1 MSSTIETFRST
12 DKASDIAAALRRD
25 GAVVVRELVAPE
37 IVDAMAERFVPAL
50 RAQEPG
56 GESFFGA
63 PTRGL
68 GDLFV
73 HVPEISDHLLLNETF
88 LEVAD
93 AILLPQAPM
102 AAAAAS
108 SGPSAT
114 WEEGLDAA
122 FEDYL
127 ELKPRDPVLGPNCH
141 HYRLNIS
148 GARQLCRGEAHQFL
162 HREMDTFRPFLEH
175 DPDGPELSLAI
186 AWAVTDF
193 TLENGATRLVPGSHR
208 WQRDRVAEEREVA
221 RVVMPKG
228 SAALWTGKTL
238 HGQAASRDDSRTSV
252 TFVFMANW
260 LTTEENQFFAIPP
273 EVARGLPERAQQLIG
288 YRASPALGWVTDRDP
303 DNLLRAP
310 GAQGGEPG

>member
-1 MSSTIETFRST
+1 MSPSLATFRAT
-12 DKASDIAAALRRD
+12 DPPDDIADALRRD
-25 GAVVVRELVAPE
+25 GAAVVRELVAPD
-37 IVDAMAERFVPAL
+37 IADAIAERIVPTL
-50 RAQEPG
+50 REQEPG

-63 PTRGL
+63 PTRGM
-68 GDLFV
+68 GDIFV
-73 HVPEISDHLLLNETF
+73 HAPEIAGDLLLNETF

-102 AAAAAS
+102 AASAAQS
-108 SGPSAT
+108 RPSAT
-114 WEEGLDAA
+114 WEEGLDTA

-127 ELKPRDPVLGPNCH
+127 DLKPRDPVLGPNCH

-148 GARQLCRGEAHQFL
+148 GARQVCPGNAHQFL

-175 DPDGPELSLAI
+175 DPEAPERALAI
-186 AWAVTDF
+186 VWALTDF

-208 WQRDRVAEEREVA
+208 WPRDRSAEEHEVA
-221 RVVMPKG
+221 RAVMPKG

-238 HGQAASRDDSRTSV
+238 HGLAASRDESRTSV
-252 TFVFMANW
+252 TFVFMVDW
-260 LTTEENQFFAIPP
+260 LTTEENQFLAIPP

-288 YRASPALGWVTDRDP
+288 YRASPALGWVSDRDP

-310 GAQGGEPG
+310 GEPR

>member
-1 MSSTIETFRST
+1 MSPSLATFRAT
-12 DKASDIAAALRRD
+12 DPPDDIADALRRD
-25 GAVVVRELVAPE
+25 GAAVVRELVAPDIADAIAVR
-37 IVDAMAERFVPAL
+37 IVPTL

-63 PTRGL
+63 PTRGM
-68 GDLFV
+68 GDIFV
-73 HVPEISDHLLLNETF
+73 HAPEIAGDLLLNETF
-88 LEVAD
+88 LKVAD

-102 AAAAAS
+102 AASAAQS
-108 SGPSAT
+108 RPSAT

-127 ELKPRDPVLGPNCH
+127 EMKPRDPVLGPNCH

-148 GARQLCRGEAHQFL
+148 GARQVCRGDAHQFL

-175 DPDGPELSLAI
+175 DPEAPERALAI
-186 AWAVTDF
+186 VWALTDF

-208 WQRDRVAEEREVA
+208 WPRDRAAEEHEVTRA
-221 RVVMPKG
+221 VMPKG

-238 HGQAASRDDSRTSV
+238 HGLAASRDESRTSV
-252 TFVFMANW
+252 TFVFMVDW

-288 YRASPALGWVTDRDP
+288 YRASPALGWVSDRDP

-310 GAQGGEPG
+310 GEPR

>member
-1 MSSTIETFRST
+1 MSPSLATFRAT
-12 DKASDIAAALRRD
+12 DAPDDIADALRRD
-25 GAVVVRELVAPE
+25 GAAVVRELVAPD
-37 IVDAMAERFVPAL
+37 IADAIAERIVPTL

-63 PTRGL
+63 PTRGM
-68 GDLFV
+68 GDIFL
-73 HVPEISDHLLLNETF
+73 HAPDIAEHLLLNETF

-102 AAAAAS
+102 AASAAQS
-108 SGPSAT
+108 RPSAT

-127 ELKPRDPVLGPNCH
+127 EMKPRDPVLGPNCH

-148 GARQLCRGEAHQFL
+148 GARQVCPGNAHQFL

-175 DPDGPELSLAI
+175 DPAAPERALAI
-186 AWAVTDF
+186 VWALTDF
-193 TLENGATRLVPGSHR
+193 TLENGATRLVPGSHG
-208 WQRDRVAEEREVA
+208 WPRDRSAEEHEVA
-221 RVVMPKG
+221 RAVMPKG

-238 HGQAASRDDSRTSV
+238 HGLAASRDESRTSV
-252 TFVFMANW
+252 TFVFMVDW

-273 EVARGLPERAQQLIG
+273 EVARRLPERAQQLIG
-288 YRASPALGWVTDRDP
+288 YRASPALGWVSDRDP

-310 GAQGGEPG
+310 GEPR

>member
-1 MSSTIETFRST
+1 MSPSLATFQGT
-12 DKASDIAAALRRD
+12 DTADEIADALRRE
-25 GAVVVRELVAPE
+25 GAAVVRELVAPD
-37 IVDAMAERFVPAL
+37 IADAIAERIVPTL

-73 HVPEISDHLLLNETF
+73 HASEI
-88 LEVAD
+88 AD
-93 AILLPQAPM
+93 RILLPQAPM
-102 AAAAAS
+102 AASAAQS
-108 SGPSAT
+108 RPSAT

-127 ELKPRDPVLGPNCH
+127 EMKPRDPVLGPNCH

-148 GARQLCRGEAHQFL
+148 GARQVCPGETHQFL

-175 DPDGPELSLAI
+175 DPEAPERALAI
-186 AWAVTDF
+186 VWALTDF

-208 WQRDRVAEEREVA
+208 WARERVAEESEVA
-221 RVVMPKG
+221 RAVMPKG

-238 HGQAASRDDSRTSV
+238 HGLAASRDESRTSV
-252 TFVFMANW
+252 TFVFMVDW

-273 EVARGLPERAQQLIG
+273 EVAKGLPERAQQLIG
-288 YRASPALGWVTDRDP
+288 YRASPALGWVSDRDP
-303 DNLLRAP
+303 DNLLRSP
-310 GAQGGEPG
+310 GGPK

>member
-1 MSSTIETFRST
+1 MSPALANFQAT
-12 DKASDIAAALRRD
+12 DDVDEIAGALRRD
-25 GAVVVRELVAPE
+25 GAAVVRELVAPD
-37 IVDAMAERFVPAL
+37 IADAIAERIVPTL
-50 RAQEPG
+50 RAQEAG

-63 PTRGL
+63 PTRGM

-73 HVPEISDHLLLNETF
+73 HAPEIADRLLLNETF

-102 AAAAAS
+102 AASAARS
-108 SGPSAT
+108 RPSAT

-122 FEDYL
+122 FEEYL
-127 ELKPRDPVLGPNCH
+127 EMKPRDPVLGPNCH

-148 GARQLCRGEAHQFL
+148 GARQVCRGEAHQFL

-175 DPDGPELSLAI
+175 DPDAPERALAI
-186 AWAVTDF
+186 VWAITDF
-193 TLENGATRLVPGSHR
+193 TLANGATRLVPGSHLWPR
-208 WQRDRVAEEREVA
+208 ERTAEEHDVA
-221 RVVMPKG
+221 RAVMPKG

-238 HGQAASRDDSRTSV
+238 HGLAASRDESRTSV

-273 EVARGLPERAQQLIG
+273 HVARGLPGRAQQLIG
-288 YRASPALGWVTDRDP
+288 YRASPALGWVSDRDP

-310 GAQGGEPG
+310 GAS

>member
-1 MSSTIETFRST
+1 MSAALATFHAT
-12 DKASDIAAALRRD
+12 DPADEISGALRRD
-25 GAVVVRELVAPE
+25 GAAVVRELVAPN
-37 IVDAMAERFVPAL
+37 VADAIAERIVPTL
-50 RAQEPG
+50 RVQEPG

-63 PTRGL
+63 PTRGI
-68 GDLFV
+68 GDVFV
-73 HVPEISDHLLLNETF
+73 HAPEIAEHLLLHETF

-102 AAAAAS
+102 AASAAQS
-108 SGPSAT
+108 RPSAT

-127 ELKPRDPVLGPNCH
+127 EMKPRDPVLGPNCH

-148 GARQLCRGEAHQFL
+148 GARQVCPGEAHQFL

-175 DPDGPELSLAI
+175 DPETPERALAI
-186 AWAVTDF
+186 VWALTDF

-208 WQRDRVAEEREVA
+208 WPRDRVAEEHEVA
-221 RVVMPKG
+221 RAVMPKG

-238 HGQAASRDDSRTSV
+238 HGLAASQDESRTSV
-252 TFVFMANW
+252 TFVFMVDW

-288 YRASPALGWVTDRDP
+288 YRASPALGWVSDRDP
-303 DNLLRAP
+303 DNLLRTP
-310 GAQGGEPG
+310 GDSR

>member
-37 IVDAMAERFVPAL
+37 IVDAMAERFVPGL

-63 PTRGL
+63 PTRDL

-73 HVPEISDHLLLNETF
+73 HVPEISEHLLLNETF

-102 AAAAAS
+102 AASAAP
-108 SGPSAT
+108 SGPSGT
-114 WEEGLDAA
+114 WQEGLDAA

-127 ELKPRDPVLGPNCH
+127 KLKPRDPVLGPNCY

-175 DPDGPELSLAI
+175 DPNGPELSLAI

-208 WQRDRVAEEREVA
+208 WPRERVAEEREVA
-221 RVVMPKG
+221 RAVMPKG

-238 HGQAASRDDSRTSV
+238 HGLAASRDESRTSA

-273 EVARGLPERAQQLIG
+273 EVAAGCPSAH
-288 YRASPALGWVTDRDP
+288 S
-303 DNLLRAP
+303 N
-310 GAQGGEPG
+310 

>member
-1 MSSTIETFRST
+1 MSRTIETLHST
-12 DKASDIAAALRRD
+12 DNAADIATALRRD
-25 GAVVVRELVAPE
+25 GAVVVRELVAPD
-37 IVDAMAERFVPAL
+37 IIDAMATTFVPAL
-50 RAQEPG
+50 RTQEAG
-56 GESFFGA
+56 GESFFGS

-68 GDLFV
+68 GNLFV
-73 HVPEISDHLLLNETF
+73 HVPEAADHLLLNETF

-93 AILLPQAPM
+93 AILLPQVPM
-102 AAAAAS
+102 AGSAAQS
-108 SGPSAT
+108 RPSAT

-122 FEDYL
+122 LDDYMD
-127 ELKPRDPVLGPNCH
+127 LKPRDPVHGPNCH

-148 GARQLCRGEAHQFL
+148 GARQVCRGEAHQFL

-175 DPDGPELSLAI
+175 DPDGPELALAI
-186 AWAVTDF
+186 VWAITDF

-208 WQRDRVAEEREVA
+208 WPRERVAEEHEVA
-221 RVVMPKG
+221 RAVMPKG

-238 HGQAASRDDSRTSV
+238 HGLAASLDESRTSV

-303 DNLLRAP
+303 DNLLRSP
-310 GAQGGEPG
+310 GTQGGEPG

>member
-1 MSSTIETFRST
+1 MSPSLATFRAT
-12 DKASDIAAALRRD
+12 DPPDDIAEALRRD
-25 GAVVVRELVAPE
+25 GAAVVHELAAPH
-37 IVDAMAERFVPAL
+37 IADAIAERIVPTL

-63 PTRGL
+63 PTRGM
-68 GDLFV
+68 GDIFV
-73 HVPEISDHLLLNETF
+73 HAPEIAGDLLLNETF

-102 AAAAAS
+102 AASAAQS
-108 SGPSAT
+108 RPSAT

-127 ELKPRDPVLGPNCH
+127 EMKPRDPVLGPNCH

-148 GARQLCRGEAHQFL
+148 GARQVCAGDAHQFL

-175 DPDGPELSLAI
+175 DPETPERALAI
-186 AWAVTDF
+186 VWALTDF

-208 WQRDRVAEEREVA
+208 WPRERAAEEHEVA
-221 RVVMPKG
+221 RAVMPKG

-238 HGQAASRDDSRTSV
+238 HGLAASRDESRTSV
-252 TFVFMANW
+252 TFVFMVDW

-273 EVARGLPERAQQLIG
+273 DVARGLPERAQQLIG

-303 DNLLRAP
+303 DNLLRTP
-310 GAQGGEPG
+310 GGPQ

>member
-1 MSSTIETFRST
+1 MSPSLATFHGT
-12 DKASDIAAALRRD
+12 DPPDDIADALRHD
-25 GAVVVRELVAPE
+25 GAAVVHELAAPH
-37 IVDAMAERFVPAL
+37 IADAIAERIVPTL

-63 PTRGL
+63 PTRGM
-68 GDLFV
+68 GDIFV
-73 HVPEISDHLLLNETF
+73 HAPEIAGDLLLNETF

-93 AILLPQAPM
+93 AILLPRAPM
-102 AAAAAS
+102 AASAAQS
-108 SGPSAT
+108 RPSAT

-127 ELKPRDPVLGPNCH
+127 EMKPRDPVLGPNCH

-148 GARQLCRGEAHQFL
+148 GARQVCAGDAHQFL

-175 DPDGPELSLAI
+175 DPETPERALAI
-186 AWAVTDF
+186 VWALTDF

-208 WQRDRVAEEREVA
+208 WPRERAAEEHEVA
-221 RVVMPKG
+221 RAVMPKG

-238 HGQAASRDDSRTSV
+238 HGLAASRDESRTSV
-252 TFVFMANW
+252 TFVFMVDW

-273 EVARGLPERAQQLIG
+273 DVARGLPERAQQLIG

-303 DNLLRAP
+303 DNLLRTP
-310 GAQGGEPG
+310 GGPQ

>member
-1 MSSTIETFRST
+1 MSPSLATLQGTNTVEE
-12 DKASDIAAALRRD
+12 IADALRRD
-25 GAVVVRELVAPE
+25 GAAVVRELVAPD
-37 IVDAMAERFVPAL
+37 IADAVAERIVPTL
-50 RAQEPG
+50 REQEPG

-63 PTRGL
+63 PTRGI
-68 GDLFV
+68 GDIFV
-73 HVPEISDHLLLNETF
+73 HAPEIAGNLLLNETF

-102 AAAAAS
+102 AASAAQS
-108 SGPSAT
+108 RPSAT
-114 WEEGLDAA
+114 WEDGLDAA

-127 ELKPRDPVLGPNCH
+127 EMKPRDPVLGPNCH

-148 GARQLCRGEAHQFL
+148 GARQVCRGDAHQFL

-175 DPDGPELSLAI
+175 DPDTPERALAI
-186 AWAVTDF
+186 VWALTDF

-208 WQRDRVAEEREVA
+208 WPRGRVAEEHEVA
-221 RVVMPKG
+221 RAVMPKG

-238 HGQAASRDDSRTSV
+238 HGLAASRDESRTSV
-252 TFVFMANW
+252 TFVFMVDW

-288 YRASPALGWVTDRDP
+288 YRASPALGWVSDRDP
-303 DNLLRAP
+303 DNLLRRP
-310 GAQGGEPG
+310 GEPR

>member
-1 MSSTIETFRST
+1 MTRTLETFRPT
-12 DKASDIAAALRRD
+12 EAGEIAAALRRD
-25 GAVVVRELVAPE
+25 GGAVIRELVAPE
-37 IVDAMAERFVPAL
+37 VADAIAEALVPPL

-73 HVPEISDHLLLNETF
+73 HVPEVAERLLLNETF

-93 AILLPQAPM
+93 AVLLPQAPM
-102 AAAAAS
+102 AASAAQAR
-108 SGPSAT
+108 PSVT
-114 WEEGLDAA
+114 WEEGLDEA
-122 FEDYL
+122 FSDYL
-127 ELKPRDPVLGPNCH
+127 EMKPRDPVLGPNCH

-148 GARQLCRGEAHQFL
+148 GARQVCPGATNQFL

-175 DPDGPELSLAI
+175 APDGPERALAI
-186 AWAVTDF
+186 IWAITDF
-193 TLENGATRLVPGSHR
+193 TLDNGATRIVPGSHR
-208 WQRDRVAEEREVA
+208 WPRERVAEEHEVA
-221 RVVMPKG
+221 RAVMPKG

-238 HGQAASRDDSRTSV
+238 HGLAASRDDSRTSV

-273 EVARGLPERAQQLIG
+273 EVARDLPERAQQLIG

-310 GAQGGEPG
+310 AAPGGEPG

>member
-1 MSSTIETFRST
+1 MNAAIKAFRST
-12 DKASDIAAALRRD
+12 DSTADIADALRRD
-25 GAVVVRELVAPE
+25 GTAVIRELVAPE
-37 IVDAMAERFVPAL
+37 VADAIAARITPAL
-50 RAQEPG
+50 RAQAPG

-68 GDLFV
+68 GNVFV
-73 HVPEISDHLLLNETF
+73 HAPEVADRLLLNGMF

-102 AAAAAS
+102 AASAARS
-108 SGPSAT
+108 RPSGT

-122 FEDYL
+122 LDEYQN
-127 ELKPRDPVLGPNCH
+127 LKPRDPVLGPNCH

-148 GARQLCRGEAHQFL
+148 GARQVCPGDAHQFL

-175 DPDGPELSLAI
+175 DPDAPERALAI
-186 AWAVTDF
+186 TWAITDF

-208 WQRDRVAEEREVA
+208 WPRERAAQEREVA
-221 RVVMPKG
+221 RAVMPKG

-238 HGQAASRDDSRTSV
+238 HGLAASRDESRTSV
-252 TFVFMANW
+252 TFVFMVDW

-288 YRASPALGWVTDRDP
+288 YRASPALGWVSGRDP
-303 DNLLRAP
+303 ENLLRSPGAP
-310 GAQGGEPG
+310 G

>member
-1 MSSTIETFRST
+1 MSPSLATFHGADT
-12 DKASDIAAALRRD
+12 ADEIAEALRRD
-25 GAVVVRELVAPE
+25 GAAVVRELVAPDIADAIAAR
-37 IVDAMAERFVPAL
+37 IVPTL

-63 PTRGL
+63 PTRGM
-68 GDLFV
+68 GDIFV
-73 HVPEISDHLLLNETF
+73 HAPEIARDLLLNETF

-102 AAAAAS
+102 AASAAQS
-108 SGPSAT
+108 RPSAT

-127 ELKPRDPVLGPNCH
+127 EMKPRDPVLGPNCH

-148 GARQLCRGEAHQFL
+148 GARQVCPGDAHQFL

-175 DPDGPELSLAI
+175 DPDTPERALAI
-186 AWAVTDF
+186 VWALTDF

-208 WQRDRVAEEREVA
+208 WPRDRVAEEHEVA
-221 RVVMPKG
+221 RAVMPKG

-238 HGQAASRDDSRTSV
+238 HGLAASRDESRTSV
-252 TFVFMANW
+252 TFVFMVDW

-288 YRASPALGWVTDRDP
+288 YRASPALGWVSDRDP
-303 DNLLRAP
+303 DNLLRTP
-310 GAQGGEPG
+310 GGPK

>member
-1 MSSTIETFRST
+1 MSPSLATFRAT
-12 DKASDIAAALRRD
+12 GPPDDIAEALRRD
-25 GAVVVRELVAPE
+25 GAAVVRELVAPH
-37 IVDAMAERFVPAL
+37 IADAIAERIVPAL

-68 GDLFV
+68 GDIFV
-73 HVPEISDHLLLNETF
+73 HAPEIAGDLLLNETF

-102 AAAAAS
+102 AASAAQS
-108 SGPSAT
+108 RPSAT
-114 WEEGLDAA
+114 WEDGLDAA

-127 ELKPRDPVLGPNCH
+127 EMKPRDPVLGPNCH

-148 GARQLCRGEAHQFL
+148 GARQVCSGDAHQFL

-175 DPDGPELSLAI
+175 DPDTPERALAI
-186 AWAVTDF
+186 VWALTDF
-193 TLENGATRLVPGSHR
+193 SLENGATRLVPGSHR
-208 WQRDRVAEEREVA
+208 WPRDRVAEEHEVA
-221 RVVMPKG
+221 RAVMPKG

-238 HGQAASRDDSRTSV
+238 HGLAASRDESRTSV
-252 TFVFMANW
+252 TFVFMVDW
-260 LTTEENQFFAIPP
+260 LTTEENQFFAIPR

-288 YRASPALGWVTDRDP
+288 YRASPALGWVSDLDP
-303 DNLLRAP
+303 ENLLRTP
-310 GAQGGEPG
+310 GEPR